1 MHGLDPEITM
11 HRLNINSDAK
21 PVKQQEQRFH
31 PEIMKA
37 IESEV
42 KKLMDSNFVREEQH
56 SD

>member
-1 MHGLDPEITM
+1 
-11 HRLNINSDAK
+11 
-21 PVKQQEQRFH
+21 
-31 PEIMKA
+31 MKA